1 MWYYKVVIGILLFP
15 WSLILLMVA
24 GAARLRY
31 SRKAR
36 VIVLPPT
43 PLETAPALS
52 LALPEPAPPLSAD
65 LVASSPTAS

>member
-31 SRKAR
+31 SRRAR
-36 VIVLPPT
+36 VF
-43 PLETAPALS
+43 ETVPALS

>member
-36 VIVLPPT
+36 VF
-43 PLETAPALS
+43 ETASALS